1 MANVDN
7 AFGFRPIANI
17 GPIIECVALSGAGA
31 IFIGDSVIPG
41 GSGDADGRMSVVQ
54 AAAGNANT
62 VGVVVGILPSGP
74 DSLGTYRGATG
85 AARIL
90 QVVPAYPDT
99 HFLVNCS
106 TTLAATDIGTGY
118 DIVVGSGST
127 TTGRSAM
134 ELDVSTAATTGTS
147 LRLIGTQ
154 RRPDNDATGTGVDAV
169 VVFAESL
176 FINGAG
182 V

>member
-17 GPIIECVALSGAGA
+17 GPIIECVVASGSGAV
-31 IFIGDSVIPG
+31 FIGDSVIPG
-41 GSGDADGRMSVVQ
+41 GTADADGRMSVVQ

-62 VGVVVGILPSGP
+62 VGVIVGILPTSP
-74 DSLGTYRGATG
+74 DSLGTHRGATG
-85 AARIL
+85 TARIV

-99 HFLVNCS
+99 QFLVNCS

-118 DIVVGSGST
+118 DIIVGSGST

-134 ELDVSTAATTGTS
+134 ELDVSTAATTGTT

-154 RRPDNDATGTGVDAV
+154 RRPDNAATGTGVDGV